1 LSLACPC
8 KTHFQDPGG
17 AVTTLDDYRVVV
29 EALDRIEGSPIASGP
44 LPPSPRLKLL
54 TAEIRERVEQLRND
68 VEEHLFEE
76 HGRLG
81 FESEKV
87 EAQAEPKRSPAED
100 RAEDRAEEN
109 RGVEK
114 ARLLEAVLSS
124 SEPTSALAGRLGISQ
139 AYVARIRREA
149 GERCAF
155 HSGSGLTAQQRD
167 EIARSPEPTR
177 VLAARHRVSE
187 ALVNKIRKSGLQGAL
202 CAPAGTS
209 KDI

>member
-1 LSLACPC
+1 MA
-8 KTHFQDPGG
+8 
-17 AVTTLDDYRVVV
+17 
-29 EALDRIEGSPIASGP
+29 ALDRIEGSPITGGP
-44 LPPSPRLKLL
+44 LPSGGGELRLWAQETRALVERMRDR
-54 TAEIRERVEQLRND
+54 AEDR
-68 VEEHLFEE
+68 LFEE

-87 EAQAEPKRSPAED
+87 EAQAEPMRSPAED
-100 RAEDRAEEN
+100 RAEDRAEGN

-114 ARLLEAVLSS
+114 ARLLDAVLSS
-124 SEPTSALAGRLGISQ
+124 SEPTRALAGRLGISQ

-167 EIARSPEPTR
+167 EIAGSAEPTR
-177 VLAARHRVSE
+177 VLAARHSVSE
-187 ALVNKIRKSGLQGAL
+187 ALVNKIRKSGIPTRTTGLQGAL

-209 KDI
+209 KNI